1 MAEINRRWIYPT
13 ITASENKGIE
23 RIALSGEGL
32 AHEVVGIDG
41 SRKFGCRPLSG
52 FKKYRYL
59 NIDEDFSGLADPP
72 PVFNQTSIVTDCY
85 PVHFQIREGEFG
97 YGFVYRVK
105 GDSATTGAAAV
116 LMDYYPTNAV
126 DGSTGWRTVLISDH
140 STTDVSATA
149 KMEVIS
155 MGRYVFT
162 FVKGRA
168 TRVFYVDYEEGGSP
182 EYTHKVLDG
191 GPGDAPVLLRSAE
204 TNPFN
209 AASVPPRPNSN
220 PAFTSTTPSWAKIF
234 RTSSDPDDTATNP
247 DRDYNNF
254 APGDYSFAYYLHDS
268 VTGRRSALSTIV
280 QYSEDND
287 PIPTGGRYI
296 GITFDVDTDKYDQIF
311 LFRSVKLQ
319 SVGGTYSGSILH
331 LDNIYDFGDLTDTTP
346 SDAPYTGTNWKVLTA
361 YYELEDI
368 ALAMQDIYLDKVA
381 YDSEM
386 PYAGA
391 ATHFEGSL
399 IVSDPDGPT
408 GESSYG
414 PFQLAVSLDRRVRNI
429 GEIRWSS
436 LTEWSPELFPINNK
450 YSPDIYQ
457 NRITKLV
464 RAGEFAI
471 GFSSDRLYHI
481 RRNGIYLRIED
492 LHAGFGLVGPN
503 AVCTAGP
510 LVYFVT
516 NKGLKAVANNGQID
530 DVQALDN
537 LLLED
542 WYNDLPD
549 LRLSY
554 DPYASCLFIL
564 NPNEAKTVCMWF
576 GSGRISEIHDV
587 PFADVRCGIAP
598 RDGEASPTKDTV
610 MVEKAYFLQNAPTT
624 NQIQTPLDWKP
635 RVMTLD
641 YDRDKV
647 AVSTTDLSPGDPVL
661 RTMDFSGDSIFTV
674 HSVGQLIPNGYKM
687 VLKSG
692 KTTPSSLSPSSDLDL
707 IGGFVYVMSSESP
720 SRVGR
725 KAQIINANGGTVTVD
740 GTYGGGGQAFIT
752 IKSDAGWRPDPGD
765 VIGVSPVFFRY
776 VGGALPMIRTED
788 NQVVSSMDLFQNKQV
803 SSVGCHFSD
812 VSGGTPGYK
821 FFRGLVYNTELDSA
835 AVSSIPVDFSG
846 TIIGES
852 IKNGES
858 EDYAAFTATGIQTRG
873 RHGIQDSALNP
884 GIEIF
889 CPDVDYKLMAVIC
902 RGRTTNTDTSERN
915 T

>member
-52 FKKYRYL
+52 FRLEREL
-59 NIDEDFSGLADPP
+59 NITEDFSGLPDPP
-72 PVFNQTSIVTDCY
+72 PTFDKASVVTDCY

-105 GDSATTGAAAV
+105 SGGNAAI
-116 LMDYYPTNAV
+116 LMDYQPTNSV
-126 DGSTGWRTVLISDH
+126 DGALGWRTVLISDH
-140 STTDVSATA
+140 SSSNVSTTA
-149 KMEVIS
+149 KMEVVS

-162 FVKGRA
+162 FVKGRPC
-168 TRVFYVDYEEGGSP
+168 RVFYINYEEGGSP
-182 EYTHKVLDG
+182 EYTHTVING
-191 GPGDAPVLLRSAE
+191 GPGENPVLLTSSETHPFSAA
-204 TNPFN
+204 TI
-209 AASVPPRPNSN
+209 PPRAT
-220 PAFTSTTPSWAKIF
+220 AFGDAPWAKTF
-234 RTSSDPDDTATNP
+234 KTATDPDTDIENP
-247 DRDYNNF
+247 DRDYHLF
-254 APGDYSFAYYLHDS
+254 KPGDYSFAFYLHNS
-268 VTGRRSALSTIV
+268 LTGRRTGLSTIV
-280 QYSEDND
+280 RYSEDDD
-287 PIPTGGRYI
+287 PIDVAGRYI
-296 GITFDVDTDKYDQIF
+296 GIKFEVDTSKFDQIY

-331 LDNIYDFGDLTDTTP
+331 LDNIYDVADLKDDTPALVPYSGTD
-346 SDAPYTGTNWKVLTA
+346 WKVKTA
-361 YYELEDI
+361 YYELPDI

-381 YDSEM
+381 YDAEI
-386 PYAGA
+386 PYAGSA
-391 ATHFEGSL
+391 VPFEGSL
-399 IVSDPDGPT
+399 IVSDPLGPT

-414 PFQLAVSLDRRVRNI
+414 PFQTAVSLDRRVRNV

-450 YSPDIYQ
+450 YSPDVYQ
-457 NRITKLV
+457 NRVTKLV

-492 LHAGFGLVGPN
+492 LHAGFGLSGPD
-503 AVCTAGP
+503 AVCQAGP
-510 LVYFVT
+510 LVYFIT

-530 DVQALDN
+530 DIQALDN

-542 WYNDLPD
+542 WYGDLAD
-549 LRLSY
+549 LRLTF

-564 NPNEAKTVCMWF
+564 NPNLDKTVCLWF
-576 GSGRISEIHDV
+576 GTGRISEIHDT
-587 PFADVRCGIAP
+587 PFTDVRCGIAP
-598 RDGEASPTKDTV
+598 RDIGVEFGVPVATFNSSAT

-624 NQIQTPLDWKP
+624 VSANIPNGWKP
-635 RVMTLD
+635 RVYTLD
-641 YDRDKV
+641 YDRDKISDGADAIADGARV
-647 AVSTTDLSPGDPVL
+647 I
-661 RTMDFSGDSIFTV
+661 RTLEF
-674 HSVGQLIPNGYKM
+674 K
-687 VLKSG
+687 
-692 KTTPSSLSPSSDLDL
+692 
-707 IGGFVYVMSSESP
+707 
-720 SRVGR
+720 
-725 KAQIINANGGTVTVD
+725 
-740 GTYGGGGQAFIT
+740 
-752 IKSDAGWRPDPGD
+752 GD
-765 VIGVSPVFFRY
+765 VIFKVGGVSTASGVTTADILSDLSTSKTLSDGSGYDLVGAYAYIVASSDASKVGIKRQIFSVSPGTAPPTLGVGGPTIAFNRWDALAVGDVIALSPVLFRY

-788 NQVVSSMDLFQNKQV
+788 NQVVSSFDLFQNKQV

-812 VSGGTPGYK
+812 VSGGTTGYK
-821 FFRGLVYNTELDSA
+821 FFRGLVYNTESDSA
-835 AVSSIPVDFSG
+835 AVSAIPVDFSG